1 MTSTAD
7 HGCDPTTPGTDHTR
21 EWVPL
26 LVWQRNMKEAIP
38 LGDRETFA
46 DLGATVAA
54 FFGVEGSGIGRS
66 FLTELGPI
74 GGA

>member
-1 MTSTAD
+1 
-7 HGCDPTTPGTDHTR
+7 
-21 EWVPL
+21 
-26 LVWQRNMKEAIP
+26 MKEAIP